1 MFYLIFIVL
10 FLPRILSHPEDEF
23 DLNDILS
30 NDFMPTSFLMIDQ
43 DVQETGND
51 TIGDNKFL
59 NQSLSFLMNGSFPDA
74 FKTMKF
80 HR

>member
-1 MFYLIFIVL
+1 MFV
-10 FLPRILSHPEDEF
+10 PRILSHPEDEF

-30 NDFMPTSFLMIDQ
+30 NDFMPTSFLMIDR
-43 DVQETGND
+43 DVQQTGNE
-51 TIGDNKFL
+51 TIDSNKFV
-59 NQSLSFLMNGSFPDA
+59 NQSLVSLMNGSFTDA